1 MALNI
6 DFDKKKKFNYPKSI
20 KEVDELTGEQFEA
33 FIFNYLKEYEG
44 YDGQITEKDDFGID
58 IILWKKDNPVNRFG
72 VQCKRYGPKTILGEN
87 DLVKMQKGVKHYGLI
102 NPSTGEPNLIL
113 FTSADR
119 NQISRRGL
127 AYIENE
133 EIQAF
138 YREDIIEI
146 LKHLDEE
153 LKREVTDSNYTNIA
167 YDTSKKK
174 KGSFKE
180 NTEFV
185 EMLKKERVNIANYNK
200 ISPLFLVYTDKTIE
214 NIVLKNPTTL
224 AELETIKGFNN
235 KKIKLFGSYLINKI
249 RAFHNIP
256 SNEVKVEENESNLET
271 YIKELRRQIA
281 SYNKIQPIYLV
292 FDNKTVVELAE
303 KKPLTIEELLKIP
316 GIGEKKVELWGS
328 YFIKKLKEYLEK

>member
-1 MALNI
+1 
-6 DFDKKKKFNYPKSI
+6 
-20 KEVDELTGEQFEA
+20 
-33 FIFNYLKEYEG
+33 
-44 YDGQITEKDDFGID
+44 
-58 IILWKKDNPVNRFG
+58 
-72 VQCKRYGPKTILGEN
+72 
-87 DLVKMQKGVKHYGLI
+87 GLI

-180 NTEFV
+180 NTECR
-185 EMLKKERVNIANYNK
+185 EMIKKERVNIANYNK
-200 ISPLFLVYTDKTIE
+200 ISPVFLVYTDKTIE

-235 KKIKLFGSYLINKI
+235 KNIKLFGSYLIN
-249 RAFHNIP
+249 
-256 SNEVKVEENESNLET
+256 
-271 YIKELRRQIA
+271 
-281 SYNKIQPIYLV
+281 
-292 FDNKTVVELAE
+292 
-303 KKPLTIEELLKIP
+303 
-316 GIGEKKVELWGS
+316 
-328 YFIKKLKEYLEK
+328 